1 MHWKRFALAAALAA
15 APLAATAAPDEP
27 GVIKLEIWVGQDASI
42 SGGPVREFMCDDGTL
57 VRLEFIEGGVAMKGL
72 KPGTTL
78 CSYRDA
84 ASMRRV
90 VRVIVRQPPPRPPG
104 AQGM

>member
-1 MHWKRFALAAALAA
+1 MDWKRFALAAALAA
-15 APLAATAAPDEP
+15 SPLAGAAAPDEP

-57 VRLEFIEGGVAMKGL
+57 VRLEFVDDGVAMKGL
-72 KPGTTL
+72 RPGTTL

-84 ASMRRV
+84 ASMKRI
-90 VRVIVRQPPPRPPG
+90 VRVIVRQPPPRPTASP
-104 AQGM
+104 

>member
-1 MHWKRFALAAALAA
+1 MEWKRFALAAALAV
-15 APLAATAAPDEP
+15 APLAGAAVPDDP

-42 SGGPVREFMCDDGTL
+42 SGGPIREFMCDDGNL
-57 VRLEFIEGGVAMKGL
+57 VRLEFVDDGVAMRGL
-72 KPGTTL
+72 RPGTTL

-90 VRVIVRQPPPRPPG
+90 VRVIVRQPPPRPAAP
-104 AQGM
+104 Q